1 METDAEMMA
10 RHGRLLAGFAEQAA
24 SLAAD
29 LHATA
34 LAAATPEEKQ
44 ATSLAFHRMGRAL
57 RMTVALEAKLRRD
70 TRADQRAEQA
80 WAAEAESARRGR
92 RKAELRAQVARM
104 VFSEYEP
111 GEDEAA
117 EVLERL
123 DAMLDAEAEIEGFLA
138 QDLAGQLARLCAAIG
153 YQPPASPPAAD
164 APPPALQPD
173 PGPSPRPGG
182 ALLPDHPFRGYG

>member
-80 WAAEAESARRGR
+80 WAAEAE
-92 RKAELRAQVARM
+92 
-104 VFSEYEP
+104 
-111 GEDEAA
+111 
-117 EVLERL
+117 
-123 DAMLDAEAEIEGFLA
+123 IEGFLA